1 MNEFGYI
8 KIHRQMTEWEWY
20 TDPYVKGMFIHLL
33 IKANYKDL
41 RFKGKV
47 IKRGQLVTSTRHLA
61 EQLDYSRNTVKR
73 CLKVLRQ
80 THEIKYTSTRE
91 YTIITIVNFDK
102 YQSTDQQGGSCGGSF
117 VDPQGDP
124 KLRNNR
130 NAYFGVVKTP
140 PNKQEVSAVAD
151 EEKPKGR
158 PMMRRDEN
166 GKLVIVE
173 EKGEQDDE

>member
-47 IKRGQLVTSTRHLA
+47 IKRGQLVTSIRHLA
-61 EQLDYSRNTVKR
+61 EQLDYSPNTVRR

-80 THEIKYTSTRE
+80 THEIKYTATRS
-91 YTIITIVNFDK
+91 YTLITILNFDK
-102 YQSTDQQGGSCGGSF
+102 YQERDVKGVSRSVSS
-117 VDPQGDP
+117 VDTQGDTE
-124 KLRNNR
+124 LRNNR

-158 PMMRRDEN
+158 PMMMRDEN

-173 EKGEQDDE
+173 EKGDKDDE